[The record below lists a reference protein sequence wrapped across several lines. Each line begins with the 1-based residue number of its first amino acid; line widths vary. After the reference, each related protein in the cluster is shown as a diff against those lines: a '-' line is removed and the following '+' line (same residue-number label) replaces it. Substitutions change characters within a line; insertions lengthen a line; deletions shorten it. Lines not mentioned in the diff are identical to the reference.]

1 MQKPFF
7 EKLVRENVIATHCG
21 RWLKVEDV
29 LFDSLDDREPR
40 DLLLKALIDANQN
53 VASLPEHVLKSIK
66 HYRPAITEITPSL
79 VRHVFKA
86 SPSCYRFLNREEKL
100 FLLKYVLECEQNNF
114 VDLIGLELLPTASG
128 TFIPFSGCGDN
139 VYICTLEHPLQL
151 LPGMRNWLLDTTID
165 KNLQADFEEIAGQGK
180 SIERSSSIKP

>member
-1 MQKPFF
+1 MRQPVF
-7 EKLVRENVIATHCG
+7 EKLVRENVIATQCG

-29 LFDSLDDREPR
+29 LFDSLDDSDPR

-86 SPSCYRFLNREEKL
+86 SSSCYSGLSREEKL
-100 FLLKYVLECEQNNF
+100 FVLKYVLKCEQNNF
-114 VDLIGLELLPTASG
+114 VDLIGLELLPTATG
-128 TFIPFSGCGDN
+128 TFIPFSDCGDN
-139 VYICTLEHPLQL
+139 VYICTSEHPLQL
-151 LPGMRNWLLDTTID
+151 LPGMRNWLLDPKID
-165 KNLQADFEEIAGQGK
+165 KNLQAVFEEVAKQGK
-180 SIERSSSIKP
+180 SIERSF